1 MGRCS
6 TRPSNHEDQELEDVC
21 TKEGAMDGVAMFS
34 FSINTHEIQTDI
46 VNPEGSESCSGGI
59 HVQRSNHQ
67 CCITLYNSEA
77 PVRSAVNRN
86 DSAAQ

>member
-1 MGRCS
+1 
-6 TRPSNHEDQELEDVC
+6 LEDVC
-21 TKEGAMDGVAMFS
+21 TKEGAMDRVAMFS

-46 VNPEGSESCSGGI
+46 VNPEGSESCSGDI

-77 PVRSAVNRN
+77 ATTHNQEPPVRSAANRN
-86 DSAAQ
+86 GSAAQ